1 MSLERVKRY
10 EIPGPVIERTIVS
23 LRQAGK
29 QGFERFVLWSGVIDD
44 DRVVIRTAHVPDQTA
59 YKTTL
64 GLMVRVEGEAL
75 HELNHWLY
83 KHRETLA
90 AQVHAHPTDAFHSS
104 TDDAYPIVTVLG
116 GLSIVVPDFARRG
129 FFVRDLEAYRLT
141 ESGWCRI
148 RRRQF
153 RKLIR
158 VT

>member
-10 EIPGPVIERTIVS
+10 EVPGSVVERTVVA

-29 QGFERFVLWSGVIDD
+29 QGFERFVLWSGVIDN
-44 DRVVIRTAHVPDQTA
+44 DRVVIRTAHVPEQTA
-59 YKTTL
+59 YKTTG
-64 GLMVRVEGEAL
+64 GLMVRVEGGAL
-75 HELNHWLY
+75 HALNNWLY
-83 KHRETLA
+83 KHHETLA

-141 ESGWCRI
+141 ERGWRRI
-148 RRRQF
+148 RQRQF
-153 RKLIR
+153 RKLMT